1 MKIPFDNTYA
11 QLPDRFF
18 SRQEPAPVPAP
29 ELIRVND
36 DLALHLG
43 LDAAWLGSSEG
54 VAVLSGNVVPEGA
67 EPLAQAYAG
76 HQFGGFV
83 PQLGDGRAILLG
95 ELLDQDGQR
104 RDLQLKGSGRT
115 MFSRN
120 GDGKS
125 ALGPVLREYIVSEA
139 MTALGIP
146 STRALA
152 AVTTGEVVQ
161 REAPFPGAILTRVAA
176 SHLRVGTFQYFAAR
190 EDTEALQ
197 LLVDTAIKRHYPNAH
212 TALDLLNGV
221 IAAQSELVASWMLFG
236 FIHGVM
242 NTDNVAVSGETID
255 FGPCAFMD
263 AFHPNCVFSAIDQ
276 QARYAWGNQPSI
288 CKWNLTRFAE
298 TLLPLMADTPEE
310 AVPFAEQALST
321 FGEQFETRFVDGFLA
336 KLGLAPE
343 SEPTF
348 INTTLETMAEEEVDF
363 TLFFRHLTTVAAGT
377 DPDAFL
383 SLFKRR
389 DHGASW
395 LADWRAIAGAEP
407 LVAEMQAANP
417 ILIPRNHRVEEAI
430 QHAYSGDYTSFHRLV
445 DALAKPYED
454 QVDYRDLEAAPL
466 AHERVTQTFCGT

>member
-1 MKIPFDNTYA
+1 
-11 QLPDRFF
+11 
-18 SRQEPAPVPAP
+18 
-29 ELIRVND
+29 
-36 DLALHLG
+36 
-43 LDAAWLGSSEG
+43 
-54 VAVLSGNVVPEGA
+54 
-67 EPLAQAYAG
+67 
-76 HQFGGFV
+76 
-83 PQLGDGRAILLG
+83 
-95 ELLDQDGQR
+95 
-104 RDLQLKGSGRT
+104 
-115 MFSRN
+115 
-120 GDGKS
+120 
-125 ALGPVLREYIVSEA
+125 
-139 MTALGIP
+139 
-146 STRALA
+146 
-152 AVTTGEVVQ
+152 
-161 REAPFPGAILTRVAA
+161 
-176 SHLRVGTFQYFAAR
+176 
-190 EDTEALQ
+190 
-197 LLVDTAIKRHYPNAH
+197 
-212 TALDLLNGV
+212 
-221 IAAQSELVASWMLFG
+221 
-236 FIHGVM
+236 
-242 NTDNVAVSGETID
+242 NVAVSGETID